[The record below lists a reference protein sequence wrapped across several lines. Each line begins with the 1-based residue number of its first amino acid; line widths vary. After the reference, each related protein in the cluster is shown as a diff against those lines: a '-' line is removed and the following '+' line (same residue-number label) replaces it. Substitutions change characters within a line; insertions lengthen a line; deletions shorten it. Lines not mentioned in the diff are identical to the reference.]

1 MVGFQVHLPGA
12 AGVGPF
18 VPLSV
23 VVGVTLDKRGV
34 SLGAVGRLAGWWEGR
49 LSESHRGND

>member
-18 VPLSV
+18 VPLNV